1 MQGQII
7 DSMIRYWRALA
18 VLGFTDK
25 CWKAHYFR
33 FRCQQ
38 RLTMPPKKAKLADP
52 KQPTLFGMLQKP
64 EKDEQE
70 NKSSDNNESVT
81 TESNQKKQK
90 VRTFNEEWF
99 KYYSWLAYDK
109 QKDYMY
115 CTLCTKRKM
124 ECQKT
129 PDATITRRLP

>member
-1 MQGQII
+1 
-7 DSMIRYWRALA
+7 
-18 VLGFTDK
+18 
-25 CWKAHYFR
+25 
-33 FRCQQ
+33 
-38 RLTMPPKKAKLADP
+38 MPPKKAKLADP

-81 TESNQKKQK
+81 TESDQKKQK

-109 QKDYMY
+109 EKDYMY
-115 CTLCTKRKM
+115 CTLCTDGKKKNGMSKDSR
-124 ECQKT
+124 CNN
-129 PDATITRRLP
+129 